1 MGGRLALVAGHGALV
16 PEALAAAREQG
27 WDVVV
32 FDLAERADLAA
43 ENPVAVGFDDVPG
56 MLEALRRSGASH
68 LCAIGALE
76 ISDAQRRGFA
86 RALNMQPS
94 AGGIDD
100 RSMTEAFAAAAA
112 LSGLEIIGIDE
123 LKPDLVAPPGHFGGP
138 ADKVPPPQLA
148 ANALRVARAVGAL
161 DLGQAAVLSDD
172 RVVAA
177 EGIERTSGL
186 IDRVADY
193 VAAGLVDA
201 KGSHLILAKCLKPN
215 QPRYVDMP
223 AIGPATVEA
232 AARAGIS
239 AIVVEAGG
247 TLLIERERLVEA
259 AETHGVALV
268 GLTPDG

>member
-1 MGGRLALVAGHGALV
+1 MSGRLALVAGHGALV
-16 PEALAAAREQG
+16 PEALAAARQQG
-27 WDVVV
+27 WEVVV
-32 FDLAERADLAA
+32 FDLAARDDLADEHPIA
-43 ENPVAVGFDDVPG
+43 ISFDDVPH
-56 MLEALRRSGASH
+56 MLAALGRSGASH

-76 ISDAQRRGFA
+76 ISDAQRRQFA
-86 RALNMQPS
+86 NALHMTANT
-94 AGGIDD
+94 GGIND

-112 LSGLEIIGIDE
+112 RSGLRVLGIDE
-123 LKPDLVAPPGHFGGP
+123 LKPDLVAPEGHFGGP
-138 ADKVPPPQLA
+138 ADRVPAPEIA
-148 ANALRVARAVGAL
+148 ANALKIARAVGAL

-172 RVVAA
+172 RVIAA

-186 IDRVADY
+186 IERVGEY

-201 KGSHLILAKCLKPN
+201 EGSCLVLAKCLKPN

-232 AARAGIS
+232 CARAGIR

-247 TLLIERERLVEA
+247 TLLIERERLTQSA
-259 AETHGVALV
+259 QTHGVALV